1 MKHVS
6 PIALAKRLFD
16 FSKLM
21 TKNTFTPRFPKD
33 LASKILGV
41 ISLLTF
47 SLSISCMSIYANAQS
62 NQETLPAPVKKALK
76 AANLPESSISFSIRK
91 ISAKTNS
98 SISKFDWQSNVA
110 MNPASTMKLVTSL
123 AALDLLGPQYRW
135 KTNVYTNGNI
145 QQGVLQG
152 DLIWQGSGDPK
163 LIPEELSKIM
173 ASIRQLG
180 INQIDGDLIFD
191 RSAYAPET
199 KSSAPGDG
207 ESQRSYNVAPDPLLY
222 AFQTISFRLNNNN
235 GEPEVSYTPRLA
247 NLKVNNKLQNTS
259 GGCGDWTKL
268 AKASVIK
275 SGNEEWTASFL
286 GKLPK
291 QCKDLHWN
299 IVAIGPDDF
308 LKQGLMAAWE
318 DAGGEWKRT
327 PQVKP
332 GKVPTFAK
340 LLVSHQGTVLG
351 DAVKDVNKYSNNV
364 MARHLFLTIALEK
377 TGKPAT
383 IQESDRLTREWL
395 KKNQLNIPELVIEN
409 GSGLSNIERISAQNM
424 TQVLTY
430 SLKSK
435 YHDVFL
441 HSLPIA
447 GTDGTMRNRLIDRL
461 KSIFIGHANAA
472 NGDGFKPDITMPQAL
487 QKTGAFI
494 KTGSLSSVRSIAG
507 FVVSKSG
514 EVYAISSMIN
524 HAQAA
529 KGGIATQDA
538 LLSWL
543 LEGGMDD

>member
-1 MKHVS
+1 
-6 PIALAKRLFD
+6 
-16 FSKLM
+16 M
-21 TKNTFTPRFPKD
+21 TKNIFVAGLSKY
-33 LASKILGV
+33 LNSKISGVLSLFVLGLFIFGMHADV
-41 ISLLTF
+41 G
-47 SLSISCMSIYANAQS
+47 AQ
-62 NQETLPAPVKKALK
+62 NNIDALPAPVKKALK

-91 ISAKTNS
+91 ISNRNNGGANKL
-98 SISKFDWQSNVA
+98 DWQSNVA
-110 MNPASTMKLVTSL
+110 MNPASTMKLVTTL

-145 QQGVLQG
+145 QQGVLHG

-163 LIPEELSKIM
+163 LVPEELSKIM

-180 INQIDGDLIFD
+180 INEIDGDLIFD

-199 KSSAPGDG
+199 KTSAPGDG

-222 AFQTISFRLNNNN
+222 AFQTISFTINNNN

-247 NLKVNNKLQNTS
+247 NLKVNNKLQNVS
-259 GGCGDWTKL
+259 GACGDWTKL

-275 SGNEEWTASFL
+275 SGHEEWTASFA

-318 DAGGEWKRT
+318 DAGGEWKKS
-327 PQVKP
+327 PQVKS
-332 GKVPTFAK
+332 GKVPTFSR

-364 MARHLFLTIALEK
+364 MARHVFLTIALEK
-377 TGKPAT
+377 NGKPAS
-383 IQESDRLTREWL
+383 IQESDRITREWL
-395 KKNQLNIPELVIEN
+395 KKNQLQIPELVIEN

-424 TQVLTY
+424 TQVLSY

-461 KSIFIGHANAA
+461 KSIFIRHANAA
-472 NGDGFKPDITMPQAL
+472 NNDEFKPDTTMPLAL

-524 HAQAA
+524 HAQAS

-538 LLSWL
+538 LLTWL
-543 LEGGMDD
+543 LEGGMDE

>member
-1 MKHVS
+1 
-6 PIALAKRLFD
+6 
-16 FSKLM
+16 M
-21 TKNTFTPRFPKD
+21 TKNICSPGLLRY
-33 LASKILGV
+33 LISKTLWALNLLVICFSMFGILV
-41 ISLLTF
+41 DVK
-47 SLSISCMSIYANAQS
+47 AQT
-62 NQETLPAPVKKALK
+62 NNDALPPPVKKALK
-76 AANLPESSISFSIRK
+76 AANLPESSLSFSISK
-91 ISAKTNS
+91 VSKKNTTATN
-98 SISKFDWQSNVA
+98 KLDWQSHVA
-110 MNPASTMKLVTSL
+110 MNPASTMKLVTTL

-145 QQGVLQG
+145 QQGVLYG

-163 LIPEELSKIM
+163 LVPEELSKIM

-180 INQIDGDLIFD
+180 INEIDGDLIFD

-207 ESQRSYNVAPDPLLY
+207 ESHRSYNVAPDPLLY
-222 AFQTISFRLNNNN
+222 AFQTISFTINNNN
-235 GEPEVSYTPRLA
+235 GEAEVSYTPRLA
-247 NLKVNNKLQNTS
+247 NLKVNNKLQSTN

-318 DAGGEWKRT
+318 DAGGEWKKT
-327 PQVKP
+327 PQVKS
-332 GKVPTFAK
+332 GKVPTFSK

-351 DAVKDVNKYSNNV
+351 DAIKDVNKYSNNV
-364 MARHLFLTIALEK
+364 MARHVFLTIALEK
-377 TGKPAT
+377 NGKPAS
-383 IQESDRLTREWL
+383 IQESDRIVREWL
-395 KKNQLNIPELVIEN
+395 RKNQLQIPELVIEN

-447 GTDGTMRNRLIDRL
+447 GTDGTMRHRLIDRL
-461 KSIFIGHANAA
+461 KSIFIGNANAA
-472 NGDGFKPDITMPQAL
+472 NGDGFKPDTTMPQAL
-487 QKTGAFI
+487 QKPGAFI

-507 FVVSKSG
+507 FVVSKAG
-514 EVYAISSMIN
+514 EVYAVSSMIN
-524 HAQAA
+524 HAQAS

-538 LLSWL
+538 LLAWIL
-543 LEGGMDD
+543 DGGMDE